1 MKKEISI
8 LIPTYNCCCKQLVE
22 ALQQQCETIKLL
34 QYEIIVADDASP
46 EKSFIQKN
54 NAITQLKNVHY
65 IVLENNIG
73 RAAIRNFLAQQACY
87 NWLLFIDGD
96 MTLHNPSF
104 IATYLQN
111 DNLVIYGGYD
121 ILGSDKNNLR
131 YMIEKK
137 HPYNHIAQQRQIKPF
152 HNFHTCNFLVSKQIM
167 LNNPFNESIKQ
178 YGYEDVL
185 FGKQLKNNHLSI
197 THIDN
202 TITFESFESN
212 QQYVEKTEQSLQTLF
227 KFQEKISGFS
237 TILDFIEKKPI
248 ATSLLKYTYPIIG
261 KFIRNK
267 LIYNKPRIFLFN
279 IYKLIYFLH
288 LKHQQV

>member
-1 MKKEISI
+1 
-8 LIPTYNCCCKQLVE
+8 
-22 ALQQQCETIKLL
+22 
-34 QYEIIVADDASP
+34 
-46 EKSFIQKN
+46 
-54 NAITQLKNVHY
+54 
-65 IVLENNIG
+65 
-73 RAAIRNFLAQQACY
+73 
-87 NWLLFIDGD
+87 
-96 MTLHNPSF
+96 
-104 IATYLQN
+104 
-111 DNLVIYGGYD
+111 
-121 ILGSDKNNLR
+121 
-131 YMIEKK
+131 
-137 HPYNHIAQQRQIKPF
+137 
-152 HNFHTCNFLVSKQIM
+152 M

-227 KFQEKISGFS
+227 KFQEQISGFS
-237 TILDFIEKKPI
+237 TILDFIENKPI
-248 ATSLLKYTYPIIG
+248 ATSLLKYSYPIIG